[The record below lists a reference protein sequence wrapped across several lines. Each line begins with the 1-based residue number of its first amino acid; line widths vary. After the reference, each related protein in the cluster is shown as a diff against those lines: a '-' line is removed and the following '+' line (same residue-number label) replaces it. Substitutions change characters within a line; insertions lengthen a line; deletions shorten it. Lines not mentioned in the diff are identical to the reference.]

1 VKNLKI
7 GMTFA
12 QLPTIKLLTMKK
24 IILALSLFFFL
35 TGCDVLQ
42 QVISTPT
49 SVEVANGL
57 KEALIK
63 GVTSGTNTLSKEG
76 GFFNNPSIRI
86 PLPEEV
92 QNVESAMRTL
102 GLGSEVDRVIK
113 TINEGAENASKEA
126 LSIFSNSI
134 RQMTID
140 DAMGI
145 LKNGNGAATAYLKST
160 TSTELK
166 SKFQPEIQ
174 KSLDKV
180 GATKYWTDLI
190 NAYNS
195 APFVMNKINPDL
207 NEYVTDKAMIAL
219 FNEIE
224 IEENK
229 IRQDPVHRTTDL
241 LKRVFGYADEEA
253 KKPTY

>member
-1 VKNLKI
+1 
-7 GMTFA
+7 
-12 QLPTIKLLTMKK
+12 MKK
-24 IILALSLFFFL
+24 ITLAFSLLIFL
-35 TGCDVLQ
+35 AGCDVLHH
-42 QVISTPT
+42 VMTTPT
-49 SVEVANGL
+49 STEVANGL
-57 KEALIK
+57 KEALVK
-63 GVTSGTNTLSKEG
+63 GVTTGTNTLSKEG

-92 QNVESAMRTL
+92 ENVEIAMRTL
-102 GLGSEVDRVIK
+102 GLGGEVDRVIK

-134 RQMTID
+134 KQMTID

-145 LKNGNGAATAYLKST
+145 LKNGNGAATNYLKRT
-160 TSTELK
+160 TSIELK

-190 NAYNS
+190 NAYNNS
-195 APFVMNKINPDL
+195 PFVMNKINPDL

-224 IEENK
+224 KEENK
-229 IRQDPVHRTTDL
+229 IRQDPVHRTTEL

-253 KKPTY
+253 KKQP